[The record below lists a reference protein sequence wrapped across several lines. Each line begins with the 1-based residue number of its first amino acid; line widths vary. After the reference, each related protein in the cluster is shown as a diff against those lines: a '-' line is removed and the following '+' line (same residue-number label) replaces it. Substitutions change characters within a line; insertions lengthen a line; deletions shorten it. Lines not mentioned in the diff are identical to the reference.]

1 MRTIR
6 LLLEYSCEPVWIYGE
21 DGIEEDVGLPE
32 ELRGNKELDGL
43 MRKVS
48 REFDSQYINNER
60 EFTGIGFRT
69 KEEKQQFK
77 QDLIQFSAMMREALK
92 PYANKYRLVDD
103 FHYEYY

>member
-1 MRTIR
+1 MWR
-6 LLLEYSCEPVWIYGE
+6 
-21 DGIEEDVGLPE
+21 
-32 ELRGNKELDGL
+32 
-43 MRKVS
+43 VS

-60 EFTGIGFRT
+60 EFTGLGFRT

-77 QDLIQFSAMMREALK
+77 QDLIQFSAMSREALK